1 MSKWAVRILRDKGV
15 MEELG
20 TVEAPNHGE
29 AYLTAIKKFNVP
41 IERQIR
47 LFVNADRDLTPRAHP
62 LRVGG

>member
-15 MEELG
+15 VEELG

-41 IERQIR
+41 IERQTR
-47 LFVNADRDLTPRAHP
+47 LFVNADRD
-62 LRVGG
+62 